1 MFKKKKK
8 QPEPVEIEDD
18 EEESAA
24 EVADESHVEL
34 KKTELAPKGG
44 KGGGGILGLV
54 VSAVVVTAIAA
65 GGGVGLGLKTAASI
79 ERTIAEKDATKP
91 AEQKPVSAKYGGDVV
106 VKPLSPVITNLA
118 SPADTWIRLETA
130 MVFKS
135 KDIENPDVVS
145 AELRQDML
153 AYLRTISMAQL
164 DGPSALQHLREDLNE
179 RAQLRTKGQVSELI
193 IETLIIQ

>member
-1 MFKKKKK
+1 MFKKKK
-8 QPEPVEIEDD
+8 QPEPLETEDD
-18 EEESAA
+18 EDESAV

-34 KKTELAPKGG
+34 KKAELAPKGG

-54 VSAVVVTAIAA
+54 ISAVVVTAIAA
-65 GGGVGLGLKTAASI
+65 GGGVGLGLQTAATI

-91 AEQKPVSAKYGGDVV
+91 AEQKPISGKYGGDVV

-179 RAQLRTKGQVSELI
+179 RVQLRTKGQVSELV
-193 IETLIIQ
+193 IETLIVQ